1 MKSYR
6 YIARDLEGARK
17 KGLTQAITSN
27 DVLDWLR
34 GQGFTPISINEIT
47 TSTPTTRRAT
57 HRKRVKSAD
66 LGAFCWQLT
75 TMLEG
80 GIPITT
86 ALDTISEDTDNL
98 QLQQVLQQI
107 SDKVKKGQPFSEC
120 AAEFPKIFNKLSCAI
135 LLAGETGGNL
145 ADVLRKLAEYFDS
158 RDKLAK
164 KIKGAIAYPIFV
176 LSFIVLIV
184 IAIMA
189 FIVPKFRMM
198 FEQLGGK
205 LPAFTQGFMWVYDM
219 LCQNLIYI
227 IGLIVILIVT
237 SVFINKTPKGHHW
250 FSKMV
255 LSTPLFGKVLKR
267 SFIAIFCRTMSTL
280 LTAGV
285 SVLDVFDIL
294 SGMTGNDVIKSAIV
308 QTREHIIGGSNIS
321 LSMAATGFFPNMVV
335 KMIQVGE
342 ESGSLP
348 IVLERTSDHYERKV
362 DSIIT
367 TMTSLLEPIM
377 IITVGAVV
385 SVVVIALYLPI
396 FTMSDISG

>member
-1 MKSYR
+1 MKSYS
-6 YIARDLEGARK
+6 YIARDSAGMRK
-17 KGLTQAITSN
+17 KGLTQAISSN

-34 GQGFTPISINEIT
+34 GQGFTPISIDEIFAG
-47 TSTPTTRRAT
+47 TPANRRAT
-57 HRKRVKSAD
+57 RRKRVKSAD
-66 LGAFCWQLT
+66 MGAFCWQLT

-80 GIPITT
+80 GIPVTT

-164 KIKGAIAYPIFV
+164 KIKGAVAYPIFV
-176 LSFIVLIV
+176 MTFIVLIV
-184 IAIMA
+184 TAIMA

-198 FEQLGGK
+198 FEQLGGD
-205 LPAFTQGFMWVYDM
+205 LPAFTQGFMWVYDKI
-219 LCQNLIYI
+219 CQNLIYI
-227 IGLIVILIVT
+227 IGLILLLIIM
-237 SVFINKTPKGHHW
+237 SVLFNKTPKGHYW
-250 FSKMV
+250 FSKVV
-255 LSTPLFGKVLKR
+255 LSMPLFGKVLKR
-267 SFIAIFCRTMSTL
+267 SFVAVFCRTTSTL

-285 SVLDVFDIL
+285 SVLEAFDIL
-294 SGMTGNDVIKSAIV
+294 SGMTGNDVIKSAILE
-308 QTREHIIGGSNIS
+308 TREHILEGSNIS

-348 IVLERTSDHYERKV
+348 VVLERTSDHYERKV

-367 TMTSLLEPIM
+367 TMTSLLEPVM
-377 IITVGAVV
+377 IITVGAIV